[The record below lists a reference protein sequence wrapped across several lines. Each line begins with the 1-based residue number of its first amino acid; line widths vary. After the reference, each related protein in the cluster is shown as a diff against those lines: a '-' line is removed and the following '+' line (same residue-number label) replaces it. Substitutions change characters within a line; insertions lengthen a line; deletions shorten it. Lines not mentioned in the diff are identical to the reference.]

1 MTGSIDVFA
10 LTAGLLGGLGLFLLG
25 LRQLTD
31 SLKRLAGDRLT
42 TLIGRFTSSRAKAVG
57 AGIAVTAVVQSS
69 SITTVLAVG
78 FVAAGAMTFVQSV
91 GVVLGANVGTTITA
105 QTIAF
110 DIGTWALTLVAVG
123 ALGLVF
129 ARSSRI
135 EVRASALL
143 GLGLV
148 FFGMQVMST
157 AVEPLRES
165 EVFLDAM
172 ARFTNPALGI
182 AAGAVATA
190 LLQSS
195 SATTAMVITL
205 ASQGLVS
212 LPAGAAI
219 VVGANVGSC
228 VTAGLAA
235 IGKPAAAKRVAAFHV
250 LVNLLGAA
258 VWVFFLDQLIDLAD
272 AITPGSEGGAAAAR
286 QLANAHTIFN
296 VSVMLALFPLAGR
309 LAALVERL
317 VPDHEPVDEPLLDR
331 QLLETPSLALAAVR
345 YELASLGDVAVDM
358 VQRSVDATL
367 FGTRATLDAL
377 AATDDEIDRRYR
389 SVVAYLSDLGH
400 QPLSASQADELVA
413 LVSAADSLENIGD
426 IVETNLV
433 GMGRRRLDAQVGHR
447 PERVA
452 IIRDVHEAVVTAL
465 RDTVHSLLEPDDQ
478 TAVAVLDRKAD
489 LNTQIDRAVTG
500 FVRDLD
506 GGDGRAVLAH
516 TLEVDV
522 VEALRRVYD
531 ITRRLARARLGLG

>member
-1 MTGSIDVFA
+1 MTATIDAFA

-42 TLIGRFTSSRAKAVG
+42 TLIGRFTSNRAKAVG
-57 AGIAVTAVVQSS
+57 AGIVVTAVVQSS

-110 DIGTWALTLVAVG
+110 DVGTWALTLVAIG

-148 FFGMQVMST
+148 FFGMQVMSE
-157 AVEPLRES
+157 AVGPLRDS
-165 EVFLDAM
+165 QVFLDAM
-172 ARFTNPALGI
+172 ARFTNPALGL
-182 AAGAVATA
+182 AAGAAATA

-205 ASQGLVS
+205 AGQGLVS

-219 VVGANVGSC
+219 IVGANVGSC

-235 IGKPAAAKRVAAFHV
+235 IGKPAAARRVALFHV
-250 LVNLLGAA
+250 LVNLIGAA
-258 VWVFFLDQLIDLAD
+258 VWVFLLDQLIDLAD
-272 AITPGSEGGAAAAR
+272 AFAPGAAPAR
-286 QLANAHTIFN
+286 QLAMAHTIFN
-296 VSVMLALFPLAGR
+296 VTVMLALFPVAGR
-309 LAALVERL
+309 LAAVVERM
-317 VPDHEPVDEPLLDR
+317 VADDEPAEEPQLDR
-331 QLLETPSLALAAVR
+331 QLLETPSLALVAVR
-345 YELASLGDVAVDM
+345 HELAAMGDVVVDM
-358 VQRSVDATL
+358 VRRSVDATL
-367 FGTRATLDAL
+367 FGTRATLDSL
-377 AATDDEIDRRYR
+377 AAADDEIDRRYR

-400 QPLSASQADELVA
+400 QPLSEQQADELVA

-433 GMGRRRLDAQVGHR
+433 GMGRRRLDTMVGHQ

-452 IIRDVHEAVVTAL
+452 VIREVHHAVVAALREAV
-465 RDTVHSLLEPDDQ
+465 DSLLDPDGTRAQ
-478 TAVAVLDRKAD
+478 AVLDRKPQ
-489 LNTQIDRAVTG
+489 LNARIDGAVTG
-500 FVRDLD
+500 FVRRLD
-506 GGDGRAVLAH
+506 GTDRRALLAH
-516 TLEVDV
+516 TLEVDMT
-522 VEALRRVYD
+522 EALRRVYD
-531 ITRRLARARLGLG
+531 ITRRLARARLGLAA